1 MLIPKGIIW
10 KFKTGGD
17 RLSPRAQRGNLANII
32 VLMKLEFHPEIIAQ
46 LCQGLIGFFFLNS
59 KGQDKVFFNFC
70 RTVFLK
76 LYSLK

>member
-17 RLSPRAQRGNLANII
+17 RLSPQAQRGNLANII

-46 LCQGLIGFFFLNS
+46 LCQGLIGFFF
-59 KGQDKVFFNFC
+59 
-70 RTVFLK
+70 
-76 LYSLK
+76 

>member
-46 LCQGLIGFFFLNS
+46 LCQGLIGFFF
-59 KGQDKVFFNFC
+59 F
-70 RTVFLK
+70 
-76 LYSLK
+76 